1 MIHLINILLS
11 RDCLSS
17 TALVINF
24 VLNSVTE
31 KESCQFIIISCVL
44 DDIYL
49 FVRKIYICY
58 LPAGRSV

>member
-11 RDCLSS
+11 RDCLLS

-49 FVRKIYICY
+49 FVRKI
-58 LPAGRSV
+58 